1 MWISTSA
8 KTPAGSTPVTSS
20 TACRNSRRTRR
31 PPTPPRWPYPLTP
44 LLPSLTHAFTNLRRG
59 LEQGIILLGV
69 QSDSLFDILTL
80 VLNEQELKYGITST
94 QRNDIFRLFED
105 YSLHVAAGSKEGCKV
120 FVTIVPSLT
129 SPLFAVVRMRQPV
142 TIGEDSVGIRYF
154 LFVFGAGEQN
164 SVEEWVRSGEM
175 TSRRREMG
183 RAFSMMFSQAW
194 FGKAARK
201 VNTSRLLLKVR
212 PRESLHRS

>member
-1 MWISTSA
+1 M
-8 KTPAGSTPVTSS
+8 
-20 TACRNSRRTRR
+20 
-31 PPTPPRWPYPLTP
+31 
-44 LLPSLTHAFTNLRRG
+44 
-59 LEQGIILLGV
+59 

-164 SVEEWVRSGEM
+164 SVEEL
-175 TSRRREMG
+175 REMG

-201 VNTSRLLLKVR
+201 VNTSRLLLKLMDVFVAR
-212 PRESLHRS
+212 KPFW